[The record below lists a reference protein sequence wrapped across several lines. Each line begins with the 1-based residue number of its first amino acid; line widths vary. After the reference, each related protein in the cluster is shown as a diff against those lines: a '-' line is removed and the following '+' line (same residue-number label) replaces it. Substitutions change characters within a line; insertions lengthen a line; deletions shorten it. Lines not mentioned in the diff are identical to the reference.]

1 MPRNPNK
8 RRCQTP
14 GCKAY
19 AMRSLPGGAPSK
31 PGQSSIGP
39 SRDGI
44 PANHCR
50 SHLDHVLGRR
60 NVGAPKG
67 NLNAVKTGR
76 HAHPLS
82 KEKLESLSH
91 EIAQRPNETPAILSR
106 EIYELFDRTGNSYN
120 TIVLLAR
127 LSQQLLPLTA
137 DQRFHIEL
145 YNFIQQI
152 HPESRAKTESLIWNL
167 VMPLN
172 PLDRLTS
179 LREIVEAFHQ
189 KNNSRDINS

>member
-1 MPRNPNK
+1 MPSW
-8 RRCQTP
+8 
-14 GCKAY
+14 
-19 AMRSLPGGAPSK
+19 SLLQP
-31 PGQSSIGP
+31 
-39 SRDGI
+39 
-44 PANHCR
+44 
-50 SHLDHVLGRR
+50 
-60 NVGAPKG
+60 
-67 NLNAVKTGR
+67 
-76 HAHPLS
+76 
-82 KEKLESLSH
+82 
-91 EIAQRPNETPAILSR
+91 
-106 EIYELFDRTGNSYN
+106 N

-189 KNNSRDINS
+189 KNNARGISS